1 MSKKEG
7 QFEQILTNMQNS
19 TKKKPVVRAN
29 KKTWFFDT
37 AAGIDHTTKVLHD
50 FTDIRPEDAVKL
62 NKESKLEMIK
72 EEEKGLK
79 KYDANDVTTYP
90 SDPEQRRKLQNIE
103 SLEKSVGVTPDSWK
117 RFVKTGAMP
126 LVPKNFVSATKVW
139 DGIYSSMSPNEKR
152 KFNHEQKTME
162 NKRNFENRQDKIKEF
177 RAKAAIKKDAAGPAK
192 AMAQE
197 VVDSVINNPVIDEVL
212 KRSEARLQPPTDYEP
227 MFNYEP
233 PLQPGLN
240 RVFTQRKLDEADAVR
255 EVLDE

>member
-1 MSKKEG
+1 
-7 QFEQILTNMQNS
+7 
-19 TKKKPVVRAN
+19 
-29 KKTWFFDT
+29 
-37 AAGIDHTTKVLHD
+37 
-50 FTDIRPEDAVKL
+50 
-62 NKESKLEMIK
+62 
-72 EEEKGLK
+72 
-79 KYDANDVTTYP
+79 
-90 SDPEQRRKLQNIE
+90 
-103 SLEKSVGVTPDSWK
+103 
-117 RFVKTGAMP
+117 
-126 LVPKNFVSATKVW
+126 
-139 DGIYSSMSPNEKR
+139 SMSPNEKR